1 MIESIVIPI
10 LKILIVLNAVLV
22 AVTFMVLLE
31 RKVIAWVQVRLGPM
45 RVGPYG
51 VLQPIAD
58 VVKLMTKE
66 DITPVKADRVLFTAA
81 PMIALIPA
89 LLVFAVIPFGPEV
102 SLFGRPTSIEL
113 DYTQLRGF

>member
-1 MIESIVIPI
+1 VIDAIVIPL

-58 VVKLMTKE
+58 VVKLMTSGCS
-66 DITPVKADRVLFTAA
+66 R
-81 PMIALIPA
+81 
-89 LLVFAVIPFGPEV
+89 
-102 SLFGRPTSIEL
+102 
-113 DYTQLRGF
+113 LRR

>member
-1 MIESIVIPI
+1 MIDAVVIPI

-66 DITPVKADRVLFTAA
+66 DITPVKADR
-81 PMIALIPA
+81 IAEIVENVPGVHSA
-89 LLVFAVIPFGPEV
+89 HDIR
-102 SLFGRPTSIEL
+102 S
-113 DYTQLRGF
+113 RGLA